1 MKKLLL
7 LFFVCSS
14 SFFAFSQGAEKAA
27 IDWIPLAKAEKFAE
41 KYDKNLFILF
51 YRPGCEYCEKM
62 KKTTLSDPAVVKLIN
77 ENFFPVMINGKDKNP
92 IKYNGKEYVNDHP
105 APEDA
110 PWRHNLFVELVD
122 PVKGNYYWPDVV
134 IINGKHEKLAQFP
147 GFQPKAQLLRN
158 LKPYTKN

>member
-1 MKKLLL
+1 MN
-7 LFFVCSS
+7 
-14 SFFAFSQGAEKAA
+14 
-27 IDWIPLAKAEKFAE
+27 I
-41 KYDKNLFILF
+41 FILF

-62 KKTTLSDPAVVKLIN
+62 KKTTLTDPLVVKLIN

-92 IKYNGKEYVNDHP
+92 ITYNGTVYVNEHP

-110 PWRHNLFVELVD
+110 PWRHDLYVKLVD

-134 IINGKHEKLAQFP
+134 IVNGKLEKQTQFP
-147 GFQPKAQLLRN
+147 GFQSVAQLLRG